1 MTKPRSA
8 FICQNCG
15 YAASKWLGRCPDCGE
30 WNSIVEELVHPLGAK
45 KPGGTLGGSS
55 AATPFHEV
63 SSQEY
68 TRFSSGLPEF
78 DRVLGGGIVPGSLV
92 LLGGDPGIGKST
104 LLLQAA
110 EFMQRHGRRLLYV
123 SGEES
128 ERQIKMRGDRL
139 GIQPSHLFLL
149 TETCLERILETVDQ
163 LQPEVIVLD
172 SVQTV
177 FSEKLGSAPGSI
189 SQVREVATQFLL
201 LSKQRSIPAFLVG
214 HITKDGALAGPKSLE
229 HIVDTVLYFE
239 GERYHSHR
247 IVRTV
252 KNRFGA
258 ANELGVFEMTSEGL
272 IPVDNPS
279 KLFLSERPAGASG
292 SVVIGCVEGSR
303 PILVEL
309 QALVSGANYAS
320 PRRMA
325 AGVDPNRVS
334 LLLAMLDKRLGMQLG
349 GSDVYVNVAGG
360 LTVDEP
366 AADLGIV
373 ASIVSS
379 YRNRAVA
386 QDRVIFG
393 EVGLAGEVRAT
404 SQTPLRIREAASMG
418 FRQCILPHN
427 SLPRQEQQPE
437 IELIPVRTVQESM
450 EVLFD

>member
-1 MTKPRSA
+1 M
-8 FICQNCG
+8 
-15 YAASKWLGRCPDCGE
+15 
-30 WNSIVEELVHPLGAK
+30 
-45 KPGGTLGGSS
+45 
-55 AATPFHEV
+55 
-63 SSQEY
+63 
-68 TRFSSGLPEF
+68 
-78 DRVLGGGIVPGSLV
+78 
-92 LLGGDPGIGKST
+92 
-104 LLLQAA
+104 
-110 EFMQRHGRRLLYV
+110 
-123 SGEES
+123 
-128 ERQIKMRGDRL
+128 
-139 GIQPSHLFLL
+139 
-149 TETCLERILETVDQ
+149 
-163 LQPEVIVLD
+163 VLD

-177 FSEKLGSAPGSI
+177 YSEKLGSAPGSI
-189 SQVREVATQFLL
+189 SQVREVATQFLS
-201 LSKQRSIPAFLVG
+201 LSKQRSIPAFLIG

-258 ANELGVFEMTSEGL
+258 ANELGIFEMTNEGL
-272 IPVDNPS
+272 IPVANPS

-292 SVVIGCVEGSR
+292 SVVIGCVEGLR

-309 QALVSGANYAS
+309 QALVSGTNYAS

-334 LLLAMLDKRLGMQLG
+334 LLLAMLDKRMGMHLG

-379 YRNRAVA
+379 FRNRAIA
-386 QDRVIFG
+386 SDRVVFG

-404 SQTPLRIREAASMG
+404 SQTPLRIREAATMG
-418 FRQCILPHN
+418 FKQCILPQN
-427 SLPRQEQQPE
+427 SLPKTELQPD
-437 IELIPVRTVQESM
+437 IELIPVRNVQEAM